1 MVGQTPMT
9 ANPGGNGNPNDTKPI
24 SPADD
29 SNIDEVANANLMALL
44 KEVGVK
50 DFKVVRSA

>member
-1 MVGQTPMT
+1 MT